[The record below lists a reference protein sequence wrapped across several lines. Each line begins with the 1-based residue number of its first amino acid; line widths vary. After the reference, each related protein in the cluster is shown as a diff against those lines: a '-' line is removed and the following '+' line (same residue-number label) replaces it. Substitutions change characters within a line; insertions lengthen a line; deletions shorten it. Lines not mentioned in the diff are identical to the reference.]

1 MKLSGVL
8 LGLLALGIVAC
19 DAPAT
24 STTTGASSAAPAL
37 VASASAAPQGAGS
50 GTGSAEAGEAPLVGG
65 APSGSAALATSLGG
79 VGSAPVAGAA
89 QAAAPV
95 DESLAVQ
102 GVLPAGVAD
111 QVLKAGE
118 PPKVVLLSAGAEPR
132 EALSYLLE
140 PGVKQTTVMSMD
152 MTMSMAP
159 EGAAVPQKAELPTI
173 EMSLDLS
180 SGAKDPG
187 GDIAITGVVGGIG
200 IVAKPGP
207 QEQLKGMLE
216 PALAGIKG
224 LSINYKVSP
233 KGRARDVKVGMPA
246 NAPAN
251 AQQMME
257 QMKQS
262 FESMVA
268 PLPDEAIGV
277 GAEWQVVTRI
287 STGAD
292 ILQWTNYKLVS
303 RNGKNIELA
312 AVVKQLAA
320 SGVLSGGQLPPGVTA
335 EVLAF
340 RSSGTGS
347 SSVELSQLAPSKGLG
362 DVRSS
367 ITVSGGGQKMS
378 IDTEVRIAFGPK
390 K

>member
-8 LGLLALGIVAC
+8 LGLLSLGIVAC

-24 STTTGASSAAPAL
+24 STSTTATSAAPQL
-37 VASASAAPQGAGS
+37 VASAAPEIAAAGS
-50 GTGSAEAGEAPLVGG
+50 GSAEAREAPLVGG
-65 APSGSAALATSLGG
+65 APSASAALAPTAGG
-79 VGSAPVAGAA
+79 AGAAPVAGGAPT
-89 QAAAPV
+89 AAPV

-111 QVLKAGE
+111 KVLKAGE

-132 EALSYLLE
+132 ETLSYLLE

-173 EMSLDLS
+173 EMALDLS
-180 SGAKDPG
+180 SGAKDPS

-233 KGRARDVKVGMPA
+233 KGRARDVKVSMPA

-277 GAEWQVVTRI
+277 GAEWQVVTRV

-303 RNGKNIELA
+303 RNGKNIELS

-340 RSSGTGS
+340 RSNGTGS
-347 SSVELSQLAPSKGLG
+347 SSVELSQLAPSKGTG